1 MMRYGLLRM
10 LWGRQSLLTPNIPKA
25 KLLYVGAVH
34 WNSWDDE
41 GHLKSRD
48 GREQPVKSSWSP
60 QEARSSQS
68 GVASPLRRQ
77 GAASQE

>member
-1 MMRYGLLRM
+1 MMKYGLLRM

-41 GHLKSRD
+41 GHLRSR
-48 GREQPVKSSWSP
+48 GVASP
-60 QEARSSQS
+60 FRRQ

>member
-1 MMRYGLLRM
+1 MLILDWGDMMRYGLLRM

-41 GHLKSRD
+41 GHL
-48 GREQPVKSSWSP
+48 
-60 QEARSSQS
+60 
-68 GVASPLRRQ
+68 RRLVHNQ
-77 GAASQE
+77 YLEYEDNFDPEDKV